1 MTAYLLADHLLNF
14 MAPAAVVAF
23 LLMLLAQFLG
33 RFYKRKRSSATSW
46 WAQLA
51 IIFIVNLLVLTAGL
65 VVFGADG
72 KMATYAALVLASAL
86 CHWLL
91 GRGWQR

>member
-14 MAPAAVVAF
+14 MAPAAFVA
-23 LLMLLAQFLG
+23 LLLLLLTRFFA
-33 RFYKRKRSSATSW
+33 RFYKRKRPSETSW
-46 WAQLA
+46 RAELA
-51 IIFIVNLLVLTAGL
+51 IIFIVNLLVLVAGL

-72 KMATYAALVLASAL
+72 KIASYAALVLASAVS
-86 CHWLL
+86 HWLL

>member
-14 MAPAAVVAF
+14 MAPAAFVA
-23 LLMLLAQFLG
+23 LLLLLLTRLFAH
-33 RFYKRKRSSATSW
+33 FYKQKRPASTGWRAE
-46 WAQLA
+46 LA
-51 IIFIVNLLVLTAGL
+51 IIFIVNLLVLVAGL

-72 KMATYAALVLASAL
+72 KIASYAALVLASAVS
-86 CHWLL
+86 HWLL